1 MTNHDT
7 ILELTRRA
15 VNEVYY
21 LEAEDP
27 ERARVYGHP
36 RMDELTAYL
45 SENRPYTITN
55 LPPGLEEALE
65 ALEKKH
71 NREETTND

>member
-7 ILELTRRA
+7 ILELARRA

-21 LEAEDP
+21 LEAEHP
-27 ERARVYGHP
+27 ERALAYGHP

-45 SENRPYTITN
+45 SENRLYTVTN